1 MEHKPYPCIA
11 RVTIIK
17 FNIFCGPPGRW
28 GGPSAQGGERNIMQD
43 QPSLSMQVSG
53 YQFKFALRNRAARR
67 TWASGDIMAGAGG
80 RALPRLQGAGRTDGR
95 PTPATR

>member
-53 YQFKFALRNRAARR
+53 YQFKFAALRNRAARR

-80 RALPRLQGAGRTDGR
+80 RALRRGAGDGR
-95 PTPATR
+95 LTPATR